1 MDFFS
6 ALSLYAPRA
15 HLVANGELD
24 AFAAVELRHRLDEA
38 IDRGCL
44 HFTIDTSAVTF
55 VDAGGLGT
63 LVRLSNTVAPFG
75 GTVAV
80 VATSPKFRQVAELVG
95 LQEVLGLDMLPD
107 ALPPVPTRVL
117 RRTRPAAHRGRPSR
131 PGRETNRSLRRV
143 LGPVKQKTANLR

>member
-6 ALSLYAPRA
+6 ALSLYAPGA
-15 HLVANGELD
+15 HLIAKGELD
-24 AFAAVELRHRLDEA
+24 AFAAAELAHRLDEA

-63 LVRLSNTVAPFG
+63 LVRLGNTVAPFG

-80 VATSPKFRQVAELVG
+80 VATSPRFRQAAELVG
-95 LQEVLGLDMLPD
+95 LQEVLGLDLLPD
-107 ALPPVPTRVL
+107 PASPAPTRVVHVGRGQHRPACTPPL
-117 RRTRPAAHRGRPSR
+117 RGRDQGGRRTGGS
-131 PGRETNRSLRRV
+131 GV
-143 LGPVKQKTANLR
+143 LVR